1 MKLYLDDDSV
11 DRLLVRLL
19 RQAGHDVA
27 LPADLGI
34 AGRED
39 PVHLRHAIRQQRVL
53 LLKNHEDFRLLH
65 ELLMEGRGHHSGIL
79 MIREESN
86 PKRNMKPHDIVRA
99 IGKLT
104 AAGVPVADQYTVL
117 NHWR

>member
-1 MKLYLDDDSV
+1 MRLYLDDGIV

-34 AGRED
+34 AGKGD
-39 PVHLRHAIRQQRVL
+39 PVHLRHAIRHQRVPL
-53 LLKNHEDFRLLH
+53 SQNYDDFRLLH
-65 ELLMEGRGHHSGIL
+65 ELLMEGHGHHPGIL
-79 MIREESN
+79 MVRKESN
-86 PKRNMKPHDIVRA
+86 PNRNMKRHDIVRA
-99 IGKLT
+99 SGKLS
-104 AAGVPVADQYTVL
+104 AAGVPVADEYIVL